1 MLYIQCRND
10 PVLSEMEP
18 TMKKSELREITKLAV
33 MHKLGMADTVA
44 RGLSA
49 LIRAAMTK
57 RSREA
62 LMEYADIFGVRN
74 HPEFVI

>member
-1 MLYIQCRND
+1 
-10 PVLSEMEP
+10 
-18 TMKKSELREITKLAV
+18 MKKSELREVSNLAV

-57 RSREA
+57 RSRDA
-62 LMEYADIFGVRN
+62 LMEYADIFGVRH
-74 HPEFVI
+74 HPDFVV

>member
-1 MLYIQCRND
+1 MN
-10 PVLSEMEP
+10 
-18 TMKKSELREITKLAV
+18 KSETREISKLAV

-57 RSREA
+57 RSRDA

>member
-1 MLYIQCRND
+1 
-10 PVLSEMEP
+10 
-18 TMKKSELREITKLAV
+18 MKKSELREVSKLAV

-44 RGLSA
+44 LGLSA

-62 LMEYADIFGVRN
+62 LMEYADIFGVRH
-74 HPEFVI
+74 HPDFVI

>member
-1 MLYIQCRND
+1 
-10 PVLSEMEP
+10 
-18 TMKKSELREITKLAV
+18 MKKSELREITKLAV

-49 LIRAAMTK
+49 LIRAAMSK

-74 HPEFVI
+74 NPEFVI

>member
-1 MLYIQCRND
+1 
-10 PVLSEMEP
+10 
-18 TMKKSELREITKLAV
+18 MKKSELREVSNLAV

-57 RSREA
+57 RSRDA
-62 LMEYADIFGVRN
+62 LMEYADIFGVRH
-74 HPEFVI
+74 HPDFVI

>member
-1 MLYIQCRND
+1 
-10 PVLSEMEP
+10 
-18 TMKKSELREITKLAV
+18 MKKSELREITKLAV

-74 HPEFVI
+74 NPEFVI

>member
-1 MLYIQCRND
+1 MN
-10 PVLSEMEP
+10 
-18 TMKKSELREITKLAV
+18 KSETREVSKLAV
-33 MHKLGMADTVA
+33 MNKLGMTDTVA

-62 LMEYADIFGVRN
+62 LMEYADIFNVRN
-74 HPEFVI
+74 NPEFVI

>member
-1 MLYIQCRND
+1 
-10 PVLSEMEP
+10 
-18 TMKKSELREITKLAV
+18 MKKSELREITKLAV

-62 LMEYADIFGVRN
+62 LLEYADIFGVRN

>member
-1 MLYIQCRND
+1 
-10 PVLSEMEP
+10 
-18 TMKKSELREITKLAV
+18 MKKSEIREVSKLAV

-62 LMEYADIFGVRN
+62 LMEYADIFGVRH
-74 HPEFVI
+74 HPDFVV